1 MMKLLSIITTVLYFF
16 TFLVSSYT
24 TSNIIQA
31 NDNNLQSLI
40 KTRGK
45 FSFVDFMLIGVVI
58 VKISPI
64 IDELSELFID
74 YPEIQIIKING
85 DKDGKK

>member
-1 MMKLLSIITTVLYFF
+1 
-16 TFLVSSYT
+16 
-24 TSNIIQA
+24 
-31 NDNNLQSLI
+31 
-40 KTRGK
+40 
-45 FSFVDFMLIGVVI
+45 MLIGVVI

-85 DKDGKK
+85 DKDGKNE

>member
-1 MMKLLSIITTVLYFF
+1 
-16 TFLVSSYT
+16 
-24 TSNIIQA
+24 
-31 NDNNLQSLI
+31 
-40 KTRGK
+40 
-45 FSFVDFMLIGVVI
+45 MLIGVVI

-85 DKDGKK
+85 DKDGKMSKNMLILDIRHYYFL